1 MVVSLGAPV
10 TVDSLVSLIKLQAVV
25 PNTASLFSP
34 ANVALLLDDA
44 MRKRV
49 IPLVKSLKEEYW
61 VVTTAT
67 QISASV
73 NLYPIPYRAVGQALR
88 DVAMMDNNQNLLQ
101 LVRYEPEDIK
111 FPLIPYNSPYFRLGY
126 YLQDFNVILFP
137 PQVSNYTAYQ
147 ILMKWERRPSNL
159 TLTTN
164 CGQITSYSQGA
175 STITLSYVPT
185 SWAANV
191 TTIDIINNLPPF
203 NSIADDVV
211 ITNIAGL
218 VLTISVPAAYS
229 TTFWSA
235 VANNYWASVSM
246 TSPIPQLPYEAF
258 SYLAALGKKQIL
270 SGLADS
276 NMLKECDEDIAD
288 AKVLLN
294 SILTPRV
301 EGTPKILSG
310 FGGIIN
316 YGQNRI
322 GNLG

>member
-1 MVVSLGAPV
+1 MVVSLGANV
-10 TVDSLVSLIKLQAVV
+10 TVDTIVDLIKQQAVV
-25 PNTASLFSP
+25 PRTASLFSP
-34 ANVALLLDDA
+34 ANVANLLDNC
-44 MRKRV
+44 MREMV

-73 NLYPIPYRAVGQALR
+73 NNYPIPYRAVGTALR
-88 DVAMMDNNQNLLQ
+88 DACLMDNNQNLLQ

-126 YLQDFNVILFP
+126 YLQNNSLILFP
-137 PQVSNYTAYQ
+137 PQVSNYVAYQ
-147 ILMKWERRPSNL
+147 VLMKWERRPSNL

-164 CGQITSYSQGA
+164 CGQIVSFDQNA

-185 SWAANV
+185 SWSTS
-191 TTIDIINNLPPF
+191 TTVDVINNLPPF
-203 NSIADDVV
+203 DSIADDVV
-211 ITNIAGL
+211 ITNIAGN
-218 VLTISVPAAYS
+218 VLTITVPAAYS
-229 TTFWSA
+229 STFWTS
-235 VANNYWASVSM
+235 VAANYWVSVSM
-246 TSPIPQLPYEAF
+246 TSPIPQIPYEAF
-258 SYLAALGKKQIL
+258 PYLTALGRKDVL
-270 SGLADS
+270 AGLADA
-276 NMLKECDEDIAD
+276 NMMKDMDDRIAQ
-288 AKVLLN
+288 AKVAIN